1 VSTSSLYLPAIG
13 SVFNGYEAAGLTATL
28 TATRHVSI
36 FPEAEATRHAF
47 QGIQRS
53 HDLLESRVQT
63 PESPAQAEN
72 HGGSSGGS
80 AAYPKH
86 PGAMKVGDC
95 SHGIRQ
101 PT

>member
-13 SVFNGYEAAGLTATL
+13 SVFNGYKVAGLL
-28 TATRHVSI
+28 ATRHVSI

-63 PESPAQAEN
+63 PESPAQAES
-72 HGGSSGGS
+72 HGGGSGGS
-80 AAYPKH
+80 AAYPTH
-86 PGAMKVGDC
+86 PGATKVGDC

>member
-13 SVFNGYEAAGLTATL
+13 SVFNGYEAAGL